1 MRGDLTP
8 GHDGMSRTFTRRTT
22 LILGLQAAIV
32 GALGWRMHD
41 LGVRKSTVYAALAE
55 ENRISIRLIPPTRG
69 VIHDRRGVVLARNE
83 TLYKVDIVRE
93 RTIDFEAVLSRL
105 SSLIPI
111 DPEDLDRTREEV
123 AKHRAFIPVTV
134 ATRLTWDE
142 ISRVA
147 ANAPALPGIIP
158 GIGWERRYPLGE
170 SVAHVVGYVGPV
182 SDYDLERIDDK
193 DPLLLIPRYQI
204 GKTGVENKLEK
215 TLRGT
220 AGIRRIEVNSVGR
233 IVRELDR
240 TRSRA
245 GTDLQLTLDGRFQ
258 AICLDL
264 LEGLSASAVVMD
276 TRTGDILAMASAPS
290 FDPEKFVTGISVAD
304 WKALNEN
311 DLRPLLNKPVS
322 GTYPPGSTFKMI
334 VALAALEAGV
344 IAPGDRVRCSG
355 FTEVSGRRFFCWQEH
370 GHGPVTM
377 QTAIQRSCDVYFYEI
392 AKRTGIARINTM
404 ARRFGLGTRHDLPLR
419 AVHAGLVPTQ
429 EWKRDNRARGWVV
442 GDTLN
447 VGIGQ
452 GFLLAS
458 PMQLAVMA
466 ARIASGKAVQP
477 NLVFAQADRF
487 RRAVEFPALDIDPSH
502 LELVRDGMFDVVN
515 HPRGTAY
522 GSRVSRKSR
531 QFAGKTGTSQVRAI
545 TSEERETGVISNEE
559 LPRHHRDHALFV
571 AYAPFSSPAIAVSI
585 VAEHAGSGSRIA
597 APIARDILLAAF
609 DLGLTDDGPRDLQH
623 SPSNRDLS
631 GLG

>member
-1 MRGDLTP
+1 MRDDLTQ
-8 GHDGMSRTFTRRTT
+8 GRERTSRTFTRRTT
-22 LILGLQAAIV
+22 LILGIQAAVV
-32 GALGWRMHD
+32 GILGWRLHD
-41 LGVRKSTVYAALAE
+41 LGVRKSRVYAALAE

-69 VIHDRRGVVLARNE
+69 LIHDRRGMVLARNE
-83 TLYKVDIVRE
+83 TLYKIDIVRE
-93 RTIDFEAVLSRL
+93 RTVDFEAVLDRL
-105 SSLIPI
+105 SALIHI
-111 DPEDLDRTREEV
+111 DPADLERTREEV

-147 ANAPALPGIIP
+147 ANAPALPGVIP
-158 GIGWERRYPLGE
+158 GVGSERRYPLGE
-170 SVAHVVGYVGPV
+170 STAHVVGYVGPV

-215 TLRGT
+215 KLRGS
-220 AGIRRIEVNSVGR
+220 AGVQRIEVNSVGR

-240 TRSRA
+240 TGSRA
-245 GTDLQLTLDGRFQ
+245 GVDQQLTLDGRLQ
-258 AICLDL
+258 AISQDL
-264 LEGLSASAVVMD
+264 LEGQSASAVVMD
-276 TRTGDILAMASAPS
+276 ARTGDILAIVSSPS
-290 FDPEKFVTGISVAD
+290 FDPEKFVSGISVTD

-344 IAPGDRVRCSG
+344 IAPDDRVRCSG
-355 FTEVSGRRFFCWQEH
+355 FTEVSGRRFFCWQQQ

-377 QTAIQRSCDVYFYEI
+377 RTAIQRSCDVYFYEI
-392 AKRTGIARINTM
+392 AKRTGIARISAM

-419 AVHAGLVPTQ
+419 AVQAGLVPTQ
-429 EWKRDNRARGWVV
+429 EWKRENRARAWVV

-458 PMQLAVMA
+458 PLQLAVMA
-466 ARIASGKAVQP
+466 ARMASGKAVRP
-477 NLVFAQADRF
+477 NLVVSHADRS
-487 RRAVEFPALDIDPSH
+487 RRIAEFPALAIDPSH
-502 LELVRDGMFDVVN
+502 FELVRNGMYDVVN
-515 HPRGTAY
+515 HHRGTAY
-522 GSRVSRKSR
+522 RSRVSRKTR

-571 AYAPFSSPAIAVSI
+571 AYAPFSSPAIAVSV

-597 APIARDILLAAF
+597 APIARDILLATF
-609 DLGLTDDGPRDLQH
+609 DLGLTDDGPSDRQRL
-623 SPSNRDLS
+623 PSNRDLS

>member
-8 GHDGMSRTFTRRTT
+8 GHDGMSRTFSRRAT
-22 LILGLQAAIV
+22 LILGLQAAVV
-32 GALGWRMHD
+32 GILGWRMHD

-93 RTIDFEAVLSRL
+93 RTIDFEAVLGRL
-105 SSLIPI
+105 SSLIRI

-170 SVAHVVGYVGPV
+170 SAAHVVGYVGPV
-182 SDYDLERIDDK
+182 SDYDLERIEDK

-215 TLRGT
+215 KLRGT
-220 AGIRRIEVNSVGR
+220 AGIQRIEVNSVGR

-245 GTDLQLTLDGRFQ
+245 GADLHLTLDGRFQ
-258 AICLDL
+258 EICQDL

-276 TRTGDILAMASAPS
+276 TRTGDILAMASSPS
-290 FDPEKFVTGISVAD
+290 FDPEKFVSGISVAD
-304 WKALNEN
+304 WKVLNEN

-344 IAPGDRVRCSG
+344 IAPDDRVRCGG
-355 FTEVSGRRFFCWQEH
+355 FHGSLGPAVFLPGKKT

-392 AKRTGIARINTM
+392 AKRTGIARINAM
-404 ARRFGLGTRHDLPLR
+404 ARRFGLGNAARSAVAGHSGGTGTDTGVETRQPGARLGGR
-419 AVHAGLVPTQ
+419 RYV
-429 EWKRDNRARGWVV
+429 ERWNRPGIPACLAITTRGD
-442 GDTLN
+442 GGTDCLGEGGSTKPCH
-447 VGIGQ
+447 
-452 GFLLAS
+452 LAS
-458 PMQLAVMA
+458 GQIP
-466 ARIASGKAVQP
+466 P
-477 NLVFAQADRF
+477 NR
-487 RRAVEFPALDIDPSH
+487 
-502 LELVRDGMFDVVN
+502 
-515 HPRGTAY
+515 
-522 GSRVSRKSR
+522 RVSG
-531 QFAGKTGTSQVRAI
+531 A
-545 TSEERETGVISNEE
+545 
-559 LPRHHRDHALFV
+559 RH
-571 AYAPFSSPAIAVSI
+571 
-585 VAEHAGSGSRIA
+585 
-597 APIARDILLAAF
+597 
-609 DLGLTDDGPRDLQH
+609 
-623 SPSNRDLS
+623 
-631 GLG
+631 